1 MKNSYLTLADLEQ
14 WADNDE
20 GIYNAWR
27 SSGLGRRRYVRE
39 HAAEL
44 REAITAAQN
53 RPPAGYHFDERGGTR
68 RNMF

>member
-1 MKNSYLTLADLEQ
+1 MKNQRLTLADLEQ

-27 SSGLGRRRYVRE
+27 ASGLGRRAYVRE
-39 HAAEL
+39 HAEEL
-44 REAITAAQN
+44 RAAIGACLN

>member
-1 MKNSYLTLADLEQ
+1 MKNQYLTLAELEQ

-20 GIYNAWR
+20 GIYTAWR
-27 SSGLGRRRYVRE
+27 ASGLGKRRYVRE
-39 HAAEL
+39 NAEEL
-44 REAITAAQN
+44 RASISAYLN